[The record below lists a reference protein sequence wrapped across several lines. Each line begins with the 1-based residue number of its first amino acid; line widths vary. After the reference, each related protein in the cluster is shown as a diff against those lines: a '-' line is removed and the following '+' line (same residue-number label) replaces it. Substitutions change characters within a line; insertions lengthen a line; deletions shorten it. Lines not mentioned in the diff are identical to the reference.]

1 MTPAPSQTEET
12 FARAETLWD
21 LGRLYADLAS
31 AKREKLTPTEKEH
44 LRGLLLGLG
53 PKEIA
58 KELCKGV
65 GGVRVALCSL
75 YRYLEALGDLPEGK
89 INSRTVIHTL
99 EEAGYKLA
107 RPGSSSAAPPLL
119 PVRTQPSVDTQKV
132 RIQQSATQESG
143 ASRQAHAKQE
153 RSRVVISHGNQ
164 QGSLEFAQQ
173 LHEALQAVGHH
184 VSILEESRRSP
195 DWLPHLDAVLKQCD
209 YFVLLLAP
217 QSAASEMVTEA
228 VRRAREAYDAHP
240 SHKPMLLPVRV
251 GFSLALPLN
260 HNLRGYLHG
269 FQQWEWRSPLDT
281 PMLVQT
287 LLTLLAEAQPLSAE
301 TTQALPTSFTAVED
315 PDAPP
320 LPVAEPE
327 LPWGQVNLVSAFY
340 VERSPIEARCY
351 ETIVK
356 PGALIRIKAP
366 RQMGKTSL
374 MSRILYHGEQ
384 QNYVTLPLSFQLA
397 DRAVFA
403 DLDKFLR
410 WFCASVGLGLQ
421 LPNKLKDYWDDI
433 FGSKVNCKAYF
444 EQYLLREMDCP
455 LVLGLDEVDRVF
467 EHRHIAEDF
476 FGLLRAW
483 HEEAKNR
490 AVWQKLRLVVVH
502 STEVYVPL
510 DNNQSPFNVGLPIE
524 LPEFSPEHV
533 HDLATRHGLSW
544 RSSHIQQLMTLVGGH
559 PYLVRVALYHIA
571 KQDMTLDQLLYTAP
585 TEAGPYSDHL
595 RRHLWNLEQYPALAT
610 ALAKAVATTEP
621 VRLEASQA
629 FKLHSMGLVHLNGN
643 NVTLRYELYRQYFRD
658 RLLAA

>member
-1 MTPAPSQTEET
+1 MARGSSQPEET
-12 FARAETLWD
+12 FARAAALWD
-21 LGRLYADLAS
+21 TGRLYADLAS

-75 YRYLEALGDLPEGK
+75 YRYIEALCRLSEGK
-89 INSRTVIHTL
+89 INSRTAIHVL
-99 EEAGYKLA
+99 EEAGYKL
-107 RPGSSSAAPPLL
+107 SSSGA
-119 PVRTQPSVDTQKV
+119 PSVAVPPAGD
-132 RIQQSATQESG
+132 SALQHVTPTVPSIARQP
-143 ASRQAHAKQE
+143 AVVLSRATI
-153 RSRVVISHGNQ
+153 VISHGNQ
-164 QGSLEFAQQ
+164 PTSTGLAQQ
-173 LHEALQAVGHH
+173 LADALKRAGHQL
-184 VSILEESRRSP
+184 SILEEGGRSTI
-195 DWLPHLDAVLKQCD
+195 DGLRHLETALKQCD
-209 YFVLLLAP
+209 YFLLLLSP
-217 QSAASEMVTEA
+217 QSAVSEMVTEE
-228 VRRAREAYDAHP
+228 VRRAREIYDAHP
-240 SHKPMLLPVRV
+240 NHKPVIVPVRV
-251 GFSLALPLN
+251 GVLQLN

-269 FQQWEWRSPLDT
+269 FQQWEWRSPADT
-281 PMLVQT
+281 PSLLQAFQT
-287 LLTLLAEAQPLSAE
+287 VLADGHPPATES
-301 TTQALPTSFTAVED
+301 TTQALPTSFTALED

-320 LPVAEPE
+320 LPIAEPE

-340 VERSPIEARCY
+340 VERSPWEERCY

-374 MSRILYHGEQ
+374 LSRILYHGEQ

-397 DRAVFA
+397 DRAIFS

-410 WFCASVGLGLQ
+410 WFCTMVGYGLQ

-444 EQYLLREMDCP
+444 EQYLLRELETP

-524 LPEFSPEHV
+524 LPEFTPEQV
-533 HDLATRHGLSW
+533 HDLAARHGLHWGDSQ
-544 RSSHIQQLMTLVGGH
+544 IQRLMTLIGGH
-559 PYLVRVALYHIA
+559 PYLVRVGLYYIA
-571 KQDMTLDQLLYTAP
+571 KQDMTLEQLLEKAP
-585 TEAGPYSDHL
+585 TEEGPYSDHL
-595 RRHLWNLEQYPALAT
+595 RRHLWSLEQFPDIAAALART
-610 ALAKAVATTEP
+610 VATTEP
-621 VRLEASQA
+621 IRLEAAQA

-658 RLLAA
+658 RLLGT

>member
-1 MTPAPSQTEET
+1 MAPGSSQPEET
-12 FARAETLWD
+12 FARAEALWD
-21 LGRLYADLAS
+21 TSRLYADLAS

-75 YRYLEALGDLPEGK
+75 YRYLEALCELPEGK

-99 EEAGYKLA
+99 EEAGYKLGF
-107 RPGSSSAAPPLL
+107 RGAAL
-119 PVRTQPSVDTQKV
+119 PSVPPKPS
-132 RIQQSATQESG
+132 RIQRLPATQETFQQGSHRTA
-143 ASRQAHAKQE
+143 ASTRAK
-153 RSRVVISHGNQ
+153 VVISHGNQ
-164 QGSLEFAQQ
+164 ASSIDLARQ
-173 LHEALQAVGHH
+173 LYDELSRSGHQLT
-184 VSILEESRRSP
+184 VLEENRRSP
-195 DWLPHLDAVLKQCD
+195 TDGLRHLDTVLEQCD
-209 YFVLLLAP
+209 YFLLLLSP
-217 QSAASEMVTEA
+217 QSAVSEMVTEE
-228 VRRAREAYDAHP
+228 VRRVREVYDAHP
-240 SHKPMLLPVRV
+240 QHKPMLLPVRV
-251 GFSLALPLN
+251 GTLQLN
-260 HNLRGYLHG
+260 HNLRGHLHG
-269 FQQWEWRSPLDT
+269 FQQWEWRSPTDT
-281 PMLVQT
+281 P
-287 LLTLLAEAQPLSAE
+287 LLLQAFHTLLAEGHLPTAE
-301 TTQALPTSFTAVED
+301 STTQALPTSGTAVED

-340 VERSPIEARCY
+340 VERSPLEERCY

-397 DRAVFA
+397 DRAIFA

-444 EQYLLREMDCP
+444 EQYLLREIDTP

-467 EHRHIAEDF
+467 EHRQIAEDF

-524 LPEFSPEHV
+524 LPEFNLEQV
-533 HDLATRHGLSW
+533 HDLATRHGLHW
-544 RSSHIQQLMTLVGGH
+544 GEAQSHQLMSLVGGH

-571 KQDMTLDQLLYTAP
+571 KQDMTLAQLLKQAP

-595 RRHLWNLEQYPALAT
+595 RRHLWNLEQYPDIAAALART
-610 ALAKAVATTEP
+610 VATTEP

-643 NVTLRYELYRQYFRD
+643 NVTLRYELYRQYFCD
-658 RLLAA
+658 RLLSL

>member
-1 MTPAPSQTEET
+1 MAPGLSQPEET
-12 FARAETLWD
+12 FARAEALWD
-21 LGRLYADLAS
+21 TSRLYADLAS

-75 YRYLEALGDLPEGK
+75 YRYLEALRDLPEGK
-89 INSRTVIHTL
+89 INSRTVIHIL
-99 EEAGYKLA
+99 EEAGYKLMSPGVVSPA
-107 RPGSSSAAPPLL
+107 KADWTQQRPSTHERAWDQKPHSVSSTRA
-119 PVRTQPSVDTQKV
+119 
-132 RIQQSATQESG
+132 
-143 ASRQAHAKQE
+143 
-153 RSRVVISHGNQ
+153 RVVISHGNQ
-164 QGSLEFAQQ
+164 SVSIGLAQQ
-173 LHEALQAVGHH
+173 LYEALKKIGHEL
-184 VSILEESRRSP
+184 SILEESRRSP
-195 DWLPHLDAVLKQCD
+195 SDGLRHLDTVLGQCD
-209 YFVLLLAP
+209 YFLLLLAP
-217 QSAASEMVTEA
+217 QSAVSEMVTEE
-228 VRRAREAYDAHP
+228 VRRARELYDAHP
-240 SHKPMLLPVRV
+240 NHRPMIVPVRV
-251 GFSLALPLN
+251 GALQLN

-269 FQQWEWRSPLDT
+269 FQQWEWRSPTDT
-281 PMLVQT
+281 SS
-287 LLTLLAEAQPLSAE
+287 LLQALQPLLAESRPLEIESA
-301 TTQALPTSFTAVED
+301 TQALPTSLTALED

-340 VERSPIEARCY
+340 VERSPLEARCY

-397 DRAVFA
+397 DRAIFA

-444 EQYLLREMDCP
+444 EQYLLREMDTP

-524 LPEFSPEHV
+524 LPEFNLDQV
-533 HDLATRHGLSW
+533 HDLATRHGLHW
-544 RSSHIQQLMTLVGGH
+544 GEAQSHQLMSLVGGH

-571 KQDMTLDQLLYTAP
+571 KQDTTLAQLLKQAP

-595 RRHLWNLEQYPALAT
+595 RRHLWNLEQYPDIAAALART
-610 ALAKAVATTEP
+610 VATTEP

-658 RLLAA
+658 RLLSA

>member
-1 MTPAPSQTEET
+1 MAPALSQPEET
-12 FARAETLWD
+12 FARAEALWD
-21 LGRLYADLAS
+21 TSRLYADLAS

-75 YRYLEALGDLPEGK
+75 YRYLEALCELPEGK

-99 EEAGYKLA
+99 EEAGYKLGF
-107 RPGSSSAAPPLL
+107 PGAALSAL
-119 PVRTQPSVDTQKV
+119 PSKST
-132 RIQQSATQESG
+132 RIQPAPATREPFPNDAQT
-143 ASRQAHAKQE
+143 ATVPTHA
-153 RSRVVISHGNQ
+153 RVVISHGNQ
-164 QGSLEFAQQ
+164 SSSIDLAQQ
-173 LHEALQAVGHH
+173 LYDGLKRAGHQLS
-184 VSILEESRRSP
+184 VLEENWRSP
-195 DWLPHLDAVLKQCD
+195 TDGLRHLDVMLEQCD
-209 YFVLLLAP
+209 YFLLLLAP
-217 QSAASEMVTEA
+217 QSAVSEMVTEE
-228 VRRAREAYDAHP
+228 VRRVREIYDAH
-240 SHKPMLLPVRV
+240 HKPMLLPVQV
-251 GFSLALPLN
+251 GTLQLN
-260 HNLRGYLHG
+260 HNLRGHLHG
-269 FQQWEWRSPLDT
+269 FQQWEWRSSTDT
-281 PMLVQT
+281 P
-287 LLTLLAEAQPLSAE
+287 LLLQAFQTLLAEDRPPTAE
-301 TTQALPTSFTAVED
+301 STTPALPTSSIAVED

-340 VERSPIEARCY
+340 VERSPLEERCY

-384 QNYVTLPLSFQLA
+384 QEYVTLPLSFQLA
-397 DRAVFA
+397 DRAIFA

-444 EQYLLREMDCP
+444 EQYLLQKIDTP

-467 EHRHIAEDF
+467 EHRQIAEDF

-524 LPEFSPEHV
+524 LPEFNLEQV
-533 HDLATRHGLSW
+533 HDLATRHGLHWGESQ
-544 RSSHIQQLMTLVGGH
+544 SHQLMSLIGGH

-571 KQDMTLDQLLYTAP
+571 KQDLTLAQLLKQAP

-595 RRHLWNLEQYPALAT
+595 RRHLWNLEQYPDIAAALART
-610 ALAKAVATTEP
+610 VATTEP

-643 NVTLRYELYRQYFRD
+643 NVSLRYELYRQYFRD
-658 RLLAA
+658 RLLST

>member
-1 MTPAPSQTEET
+1 MAPDLSQPEET
-12 FARAETLWD
+12 FARAEALWD
-21 LGRLYADLAS
+21 TSRLYADLAS

-75 YRYLEALGDLPEGK
+75 YRYLEALCELPEGK

-99 EEAGYKLA
+99 EEAGYKL
-107 RPGSSSAAPPLL
+107 GSSGTGLPTGLISKSAWIQPAPATHKAFQHATHMGAVS
-119 PVRTQPSVDTQKV
+119 VR
-132 RIQQSATQESG
+132 
-143 ASRQAHAKQE
+143 AS
-153 RSRVVISHGNQ
+153 VVISHGNQ
-164 QGSLEFAQQ
+164 SISVGLAQQ
-173 LHEALQAVGHH
+173 FYDGLKGAGHQ
-184 VSILEESRRSP
+184 VSVLEENHRS
-195 DWLPHLDAVLKQCD
+195 LTEVLRHLNTVLEQCD
-209 YFVLLLAP
+209 YFLLLLAP
-217 QSAASEMVTEA
+217 HSAVSEMVTEE
-228 VRRAREAYDAHP
+228 VRRVREVYDAHP
-240 SHKPMLLPVRV
+240 HHRPMIVPVRV
-251 GFSLALPLN
+251 GTLQLN

-269 FQQWEWRSPLDT
+269 FQEWEWRSTSDT
-281 PMLVQT
+281 PLLLQAFHT
-287 LLTLLAEAQPLSAE
+287 LLTEGHSPTAEL
-301 TTQALPTSFTAVED
+301 TTQALPTSGTALED

-340 VERSPIEARCY
+340 VERSPLETRCY
-351 ETIVK
+351 DTIVK

-397 DRAVFA
+397 DRAIFS

-444 EQYLLREMDCP
+444 EQYLLREMDTP

-467 EHRHIAEDF
+467 EHRQIAEDF

-524 LPEFSPEHV
+524 LPEFNLEQV
-533 HDLATRHGLSW
+533 HDLAARHGLHWGESQ
-544 RSSHIQQLMTLVGGH
+544 SHQLMLLVGGH

-571 KQDMTLDQLLYTAP
+571 KQDMTLKQLLQNAP

-595 RRHLWNLEQYPALAT
+595 RRHLWNLEQYPDIAAALART
-610 ALAKAVATTEP
+610 VATTEP

-658 RLLAA
+658 RLLSI

>member
-1 MTPAPSQTEET
+1 M
-12 FARAETLWD
+12 
-21 LGRLYADLAS
+21 
-31 AKREKLTPTEKEH
+31 
-44 LRGLLLGLG
+44 G

-65 GGVRVALCSL
+65 GGVRVALCDL
-75 YRYLEALGDLPEGK
+75 YRYVEALLRVPEG
-89 INSRTVIHTL
+89 NVDSRTVIYTL
-99 EEAGYKLA
+99 EEAGYKRSA
-107 RPGSSSAAPPLL
+107 SSSVLAAPL
-119 PVRTQPSVDTQKV
+119 PQASAWTSPRSVNPTSVKDG
-132 RIQQSATQESG
+132 QQQLIVPVQR
-143 ASRQAHAKQE
+143 AS
-153 RSRVVISHGNQ
+153 VVISHGNQ
-164 QGSLEFAQQ
+164 ALSLGLAQQ
-173 LHEALQAVGHH
+173 LYEALKAAGHQLA
-184 VSILEESRRSP
+184 ILEESHRSP
-195 DWLPHLDAVLKQCD
+195 TDWLRHIDAVLEQCD
-209 YFVLLLAP
+209 YLLLLLAP
-217 QSAASEMVTEA
+217 QSAASEMVTEE
-228 VRRAREAYDAHP
+228 VRRAREAYDARTN
-240 SHKPMLLPVRV
+240 HKPILLPVRV
-251 GFSLALPLN
+251 GFSRTVPLN

-269 FQQWEWRSPLDT
+269 FQEWEWHSSTDT
-281 PMLVQT
+281 PLLLQALQTVIADVQPPT
-287 LLTLLAEAQPLSAE
+287 AESA
-301 TTQALPTSFTAVED
+301 TQALPTSFTALDD
-315 PDAPP
+315 PNAPP

-327 LPWGQVNLVSAFY
+327 LPWGQVTLVSAFY

-374 MSRILYHGEQ
+374 MSRILYYGEQ

-397 DRAVFA
+397 DRAIFA

-410 WFCASVGLGLQ
+410 WFCASVGQGLQ
-421 LPNKLKDYWDDI
+421 LPPKLKDYWDDI

-444 EQYLLREMDCP
+444 EQYLLREIDSP

-510 DNNQSPFNVGLPIE
+510 DNNQSPFNVGLPID
-524 LPEFSPEHV
+524 LPEFSPEQV
-533 HDLATRHGLSW
+533 QDLATRHGLNW
-544 RSSHIQQLMTLVGGH
+544 RSHQIQQLMTLVGGH
-559 PYLVRVALYHIA
+559 PYLVRVAFYHIA
-571 KQDMTLDQLLYTAP
+571 KQDMTLEQLLHQAP

-595 RRHLWNLEQYPALAT
+595 RRHLWNLEQYPDLAA
-610 ALAKAVATTEP
+610 ALAKTVVTTEP
-621 VRLEASQA
+621 VRLETSQA

-658 RLLAA
+658 RLTQPGEFVNQAVERSCED

>member
-1 MTPAPSQTEET
+1 MAPVSSQPEET
-12 FARAETLWD
+12 FARAEALWD
-21 LGRLYADLAS
+21 TGRLYADMAS
-31 AKREKLTPTEKEH
+31 AKRGRLTPTEKEH
-44 LRGLLLGLG
+44 LRGLLLGMG

-65 GGVRVALCSL
+65 GGVRVALCDL
-75 YRYLEALGDLPEGK
+75 YRYVEALLQLPEGDVD
-89 INSRTVIHTL
+89 SRTVIYTL
-99 EEAGYKLA
+99 EAAGYKRSAVGGVLPA
-107 RPGSSSAAPPLL
+107 ASSQPFPW
-119 PVRTQPSVDTQKV
+119 TQPS
-132 RIQQSATQESG
+132 G
-143 ASRQAHAKQE
+143 KQE
-153 RSRVVISHGNQ
+153 AVNGSSQPIALPQRASIVISHGNQ
-164 QGSLEFAQQ
+164 TMSLGLAQQ
-173 LHEALQAVGHH
+173 LYDTLKAAGHQLA
-184 VSILEESRRSP
+184 ILEEHHRSST
-195 DWLPHLDAVLKQCD
+195 DWLRHIDATLEQCD
-209 YFVLLLAP
+209 YLLLLLAP
-217 QSAASEMVTEA
+217 QSAVSEMVTEE
-228 VRRAREAYDAHP
+228 VRRAREAYDARP
-240 SHKPMLLPVRV
+240 SHKPVILPVRV
-251 GFSLALPLN
+251 GFSLTLPLN

-269 FQQWEWRSPLDT
+269 FQQWEWHTPTDT
-281 PMLVQT
+281 PA
-287 LLTLLAEAQPLSAE
+287 LLQALQTLLAEAPPPAESA
-301 TTQALPTSFTAVED
+301 TQALPTSFTALED

-340 VERSPIEARCY
+340 VERSPIETRCY

-374 MSRILYHGEQ
+374 MSRILYYGEQ

-397 DRAVFA
+397 DRAIFA

-410 WFCASVGLGLQ
+410 WFCASVGQGLQ
-421 LPNKLKDYWDDI
+421 LPPKLKDYWDDI

-444 EQYLLREMDCP
+444 EQYLLRELDSP

-510 DNNQSPFNVGLPIE
+510 DNNQSPFNVGLPID
-524 LPEFSPEHV
+524 LPEFSPEQV
-533 HDLATRHGLSW
+533 QDLAARHGLNW
-544 RSSHIQQLMTLVGGH
+544 RSHPIQQLMTLVGGH
-559 PYLVRVALYHIA
+559 PYLVRVAFYHIA
-571 KQDMTLDQLLYTAP
+571 KQDMTLEQLLHQAP

-595 RRHLWNLEQYPALAT
+595 RRHLWSLEQYPDLAA
-610 ALAKAVATTEP
+610 ALAKTVVTTEP
-621 VRLEASQA
+621 VRLETSQA

-658 RLLAA
+658 RLPFT

>member
-1 MTPAPSQTEET
+1 MSSGLRQPEET
-12 FARAETLWD
+12 FARAGTLWD
-21 LGRLYADLAS
+21 ISRLYADLAS

-58 KELCKGV
+58 QELCKGV

-75 YRYLEALGDLPEGK
+75 YRYLEALRALPEGK

-107 RPGSSSAAPPLL
+107 APVMMPSVPPLQT
-119 PVRTQPSVDTQKV
+119 PDWTSR
-132 RIQQSATQESG
+132 SG
-143 ASRQAHAKQE
+143 THEAFNVNKHPFSSRRAK
-153 RSRVVISHGNQ
+153 VVISHGNQ
-164 QGSLEFAQQ
+164 AISVGLAQQ
-173 LHEALQAVGHH
+173 LHEALKGAGHQL
-184 VSILEESRRSP
+184 SILEESYRSP
-195 DWLPHLDAVLKQCD
+195 TDELRHLDTMLEQCD
-209 YFVLLLAP
+209 YFVLLLSP
-217 QSAASEMVTEA
+217 QSAVSEMVTEE
-228 VRRAREAYDAHP
+228 VRRAREMYDDHP
-240 SHKPMLLPVRV
+240 NHRPMLLPVLV
-251 GFSLALPLN
+251 GSLQLN

-269 FQQWEWRSPLDT
+269 FQQWEWHSSTDT
-281 PMLVQT
+281 PS
-287 LLTLLAEAQPLSAE
+287 LLRAFQTLLAEGHPPTAE
-301 TTQALPTSFTAVED
+301 STTQALPTPFTALED

-340 VERSPIEARCY
+340 IERSPVETRCY

-444 EQYLLREMDCP
+444 EQYLLREMDSP

-524 LPEFSPEHV
+524 LPEFNLEQV
-533 HDLATRHGLSW
+533 HDLATRHGLHWGESQ
-544 RSSHIQQLMTLVGGH
+544 SQQLMTLVGGH

-571 KQDMTLDQLLYTAP
+571 KQDMTLEQLLRQAP

-595 RRHLWNLEQYPALAT
+595 RRHLWNLEQYPDIAA
-610 ALAKAVATTEP
+610 ALAKTVATTEP

-658 RLLAA
+658 RLLS